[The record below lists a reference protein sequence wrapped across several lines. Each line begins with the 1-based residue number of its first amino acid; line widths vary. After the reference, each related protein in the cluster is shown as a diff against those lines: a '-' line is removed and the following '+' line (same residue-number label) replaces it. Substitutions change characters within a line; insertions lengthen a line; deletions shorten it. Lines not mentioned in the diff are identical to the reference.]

1 MVMVRVRVIMNPNRR
16 IREDEKDSLSV
27 YLLRSG
33 LISSENIYWSLY
45 IVLKGGLMKVSK

>member
-1 MVMVRVRVIMNPNRR
+1 MNTNWR

-45 IVLKGGLMKVSK
+45 IVLKGRLMKVSK